1 MGKSLQPLNA
11 MAVRPPNNTPAA
23 AANAAAEPI
32 TAESLGWQLRA
43 ALPPLRLH
51 SVSLYDEQ
59 ANVLWLSEGALGP
72 DEHNVV
78 LEAMETL
85 TGDKS
90 LPCYE
95 NGLEDGRVAIFL
107 PVRAPQGDLVGVAMI
122 LADLKSVGD
131 GVLEKIVS
139 PQVRTIMQRVA
150 VLLRA
155 SSGRPSEPSA
165 PTSVPVAPALE
176 LAPERLPERSQTPAR
191 PVTPPAAQ
199 AAAPLTVSVPP
210 PPAKVPATTASAKP
224 APSAKANGSRAAA
237 APSAPPAAARTTAP
251 AVPAPIVP
259 VATPPDPQ
267 ALSPQAIDDI
277 LEFELFP
284 DVTAAAVAAAAAA
297 EELVPMS
304 PASSFR
310 SGESLAWDPA
320 LPGLQL
326 VGQEPPVAYAAPVK
340 PATAAQPPRA
350 AAPAKSAAPAR
361 PATPAPAVP
370 PAPAVLA
377 GLDLSIPVALSSA
390 PPSSFAPVT
399 AAAAA
404 SSAIIVPNVPTLQ
417 APSVAPVLSPATYD
431 SAPLAA
437 VTPLVNPTP
446 SAAPKSTGATTTS
459 KALNGSNGA
468 AQPLNGSATNVTS
481 RNVALDPSSL
491 ILDIQPFSK
500 LRTGG
505 RMRRY
510 EVLPRIPHR
519 DSNRAPAAMDGLA
532 LQRLLSWLGSNRSA
546 WSLEPTSFSLNLS
559 ISTLEDERFPQ
570 QVASSLKANGIAPDN
585 LGFEIAEP
593 LCTQRRAQVERFI
606 SLCDKLGCFVVI
618 DDFSFDSSVLPL
630 LRSKALRLVKIDP
643 KLTSAALRDKLSQA
657 MVVAIV
663 QAVKVLGIHCA
674 AKRVESQASLQW
686 LTAIGCDLAQGPALS
701 QVLPIE
707 SLNMPAPPQAA
718 APEPGKA
725 G

>member
-1 MGKSLQPLNA
+1 
-11 MAVRPPNNTPAA
+11 MAVRPPVNTPAA
-23 AANAAAEPI
+23 AAVNTAAEPI

-51 SVSLYDEQ
+51 SVSLYDED

-85 TGDKS
+85 SNDKS
-90 LPCYE
+90 LACHEY
-95 NGLEDGRVAIFL
+95 GLEDGRVGIFL
-107 PVRAPQGDLVGVAMI
+107 PVRAPQGALVGVAMI

-139 PQVRTIMQRVA
+139 PQVRTIMQKIA

-155 SSGRPSEPSA
+155 SSARSTEA
-165 PTSVPVAPALE
+165 PAPIPVAGAPVVE
-176 LAPERLPERSQTPAR
+176 LAPERAPERIPTPAR
-191 PVTPPAAQ
+191 AAPAAPAKAA
-199 AAAPLTVSVPP
+199 AAAPVKPAANAKLNGSQVNGSHSAAAAPAPGRPAPVPI
-210 PPAKVPATTASAKP
+210 ASAP
-224 APSAKANGSRAAA
+224 RAAA
-237 APSAPPAAARTTAP
+237 AADQPS
-251 AVPAPIVP
+251 
-259 VATPPDPQ
+259 
-267 ALSPQAIDDI
+267 LSPQAIDDI

-284 DVTAAAVAAAAAA
+284 DLGTHD
-297 EELVPMS
+297 EELVPKS
-304 PASSFR
+304 PASSFQQA
-310 SGESLAWDPA
+310 EALAW
-320 LPGLQL
+320 
-326 VGQEPPVAYAAPVK
+326 EPPTSSYQLLNQTP
-340 PATAAQPPRA
+340 PEAQPEPARQIASEPAPRA
-350 AAPAKSAAPAR
+350 AAPVKQTAPAKAAAPATQ
-361 PATPAPAVP
+361 AFSDI
-370 PAPAVLA
+370 
-377 GLDLSIPVALSSA
+377 DLSIPTALQSNDA
-390 PPSSFAPVT
+390 AASFAPAT
-399 AAAAA
+399 SGPMAH
-404 SSAIIVPNVPTLQ
+404 SAIVVPNVPTLQ
-417 APSVAPVLSPATYD
+417 APTAEPMLEPVAAVPAAVA
-431 SAPLAA
+431 SAPAIPTINPLA
-437 VTPLVNPTP
+437 NPTP
-446 SAAPKSTGATTTS
+446 VPSAKSSGATTTT
-459 KALNGSNGA
+459 KALGGSAATSGSSRSLNGGSTSIVQSLNGSNPGA
-468 AQPLNGSATNVTS
+468 TSS
-481 RNVALDPSSL
+481 RNVALDPANL
-491 ILDIQPFSK
+491 ILDVQPFSK
-500 LRTGG
+500 LRPGG

-510 EVLPRIPHR
+510 EVLPRVPHR
-519 DSNRAPAAMDGLA
+519 DANRAPAAMDGLA

-546 WSLEPTSFSLNLS
+546 WNLEPTSFSLNLS

-618 DDFSFDSSVLPL
+618 DDFSFDSTVLPL
-630 LRSKALRLVKIDP
+630 LRSKAVRLVKIDP

-707 SLNMPAPPQAA
+707 SLNMPQAP
-718 APEPGKA
+718 APETGKA
-725 G
+725 AS